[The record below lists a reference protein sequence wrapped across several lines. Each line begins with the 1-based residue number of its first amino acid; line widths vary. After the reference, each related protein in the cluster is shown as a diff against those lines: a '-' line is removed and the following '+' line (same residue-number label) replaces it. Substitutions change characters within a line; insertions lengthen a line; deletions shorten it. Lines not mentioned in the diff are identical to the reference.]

1 MEFYSRFYFDFY
13 CNSVKREERRVVGN
27 MTGVDTGSDLD
38 SSLDYKDISDTD
50 SERNDDLLFGDE
62 TNHAVYNYKSSAA
75 GRKSAKAKAYQSDE
89 DF

>member
-1 MEFYSRFYFDFY
+1 MN
-13 CNSVKREERRVVGN
+13 CQVKREERRIVGD

-50 SERNDDLLFGDE
+50 SEQNDELLFGDE
-62 TNHAVYNYKSSAA
+62 NNHSVYNYPTANAA
-75 GRKSAKAKAYQSDE
+75 RKSAKTKVYQSDE